1 MPRKKIFDT
10 PLPEI
15 PDPKAVKS
23 AAADQGFD
31 RGLTTDTQ
39 NKLDQNREIR
49 DLEVRKPKRYR
60 TGRDA
65 QLNLKVTPECRA
77 ELVRVADDN
86 GWGLG
91 ETLEHLLWKWRSN

>member
-1 MPRKKIFDT
+1 MPRKKIFET
-10 PLPEI
+10 SAPSI
-15 PDPKAVKS
+15 PDPEAVKS

-31 RGLTTDTQ
+31 RGLTTDSQ
-39 NKLDQNREIR
+39 NETDRNQELPT
-49 DLEVRKPKRYR
+49 LEVRKPKRYR

-77 ELVRVADDN
+77 ALERVADDN

-91 ETLEHLLWKWRSN
+91 ETLEHLLQKWRSG